1 MTYIFLN
8 SRKLISWRGILMIG
22 STFNPPFFGMSRFLI
37 CLLILFGIHLP
48 LSAQTNFP
56 SKPLRLVVPF
66 PPGGSTDI
74 LARVMAQKLSDIL
87 EQPVLVDNKAG
98 ASGAIA
104 ADFVAKSSPD
114 GYTLIFATA
123 STQVINPAFSKVSF
137 DPVQD
142 FTPVGM
148 IGTSSLGL
156 IVNSEVPGSGVQ
168 DLVVW
173 LRANPGKA
181 NFASFGNMT
190 VSHLA
195 GELFMQSTNTRMVHV
210 PYKGAPAAMTDLI
223 AGRVS
228 VYFDALTNAI
238 QTSKTGRA
246 KLIAVTSLQRNASIP
261 NVLTVAEQ
269 GVPGFEAVTWY
280 GILGPAKMPPDVVT
294 KLNAAINKTLADN
307 EVREK
312 LVFMGVD
319 SIPAGPDALGI
330 VVRRDLAKW
339 IKLSQ
344 EVKIKTD

>member
-1 MTYIFLN
+1 MIIFA
-8 SRKLISWRGILMIG
+8 
-22 STFNPPFFGMSRFLI
+22 FNPTIFRVSRYAIGL
-37 CLLILFGIHLP
+37 LLIFGFHFP
-48 LSAQTNFP
+48 LLAQTSFP
-56 SKPLRLVVPF
+56 SKPLRIVVPF

-74 LARVMAQKLSDIL
+74 LARVIAQKMSDIL

-104 ADFVAKSSPD
+104 AEFVAKSSPD

-123 STQVINPAFSKVSF
+123 STQVINPAFSKVPF

-148 IGTSSLGL
+148 IGTSPLGL
-156 IVNSEVPGSGVQ
+156 IINSEVPASGVQ

-173 LRANPGKA
+173 LRANPGKV

-195 GELFMQSTNTRMVHV
+195 GELFMLNTNTRMLHI
-210 PYKGAPAAMTDLI
+210 PYKGAPAAMTDLV

-238 QTSKTGRA
+238 QTSKAGRA
-246 KLIAVTSLQRNASIP
+246 KLIAVTGLQRNVSVPNIP
-261 NVLTVAEQ
+261 TVAEQ
-269 GVPGFEAVTWY
+269 GVPGFEVVTWY
-280 GILGPAKMPPDVVT
+280 GILGPAKMPPDIVT
-294 KLNAAINKTLADN
+294 KLNSAINKSLADN

-319 SIPAGPDALGI
+319 SIPAGPDVLGSA
-330 VVRRDLAKW
+330 VRRDLAKW
-339 IKLSQ
+339 TKLSQ
-344 EVKIKTD
+344 EAKIKTE